1 MPAADRRS
9 AARAEASVTAVVWPS
24 ASSVSVAT
32 PSRIVASYVLSSP
45 TMKVSRRV
53 APSTPSTSRPVA
65 IGSRVPACPILRV
78 PSARRARATTS
89 WLVIP
94 PGLSTSRM
102 PGLTAPSAE
111 VLEDALRML
120 QVGVVDDRRMPPRA
134 GSRRAGRAPAP
145 PGSGRWRRARKSGSV
160 PSRSAIRGKA
170 TSTGTSSHTDQSQSP
185 RSSGRCRKMPSTI
198 STASRG
204 AVTHADSTGASRARS
219 NAASWNPVVAA
230 VWRPSRKGSIRTR
243 RKVA

>member
-1 MPAADRRS
+1 
-9 AARAEASVTAVVWPS
+9 
-24 ASSVSVAT
+24 
-32 PSRIVASYVLSSP
+32 
-45 TMKVSRRV
+45 MKVSRRV

-78 PSARRARATTS
+78 PRARRARATTS

-102 PGLTAPSAE
+102 PGLTAAISRSP
-111 VLEDALRML
+111 
-120 QVGVVDDRRMPPRA
+120 G
-134 GSRRAGRAPAP
+134 RRASDARDRCCRRSPRPRRGGARRGGRAPGR
-145 PGSGRWRRARKSGSV
+145 PGSGRSRRRRKSGSV
-160 PSRSAIRGKA
+160 PSRSAIRRNA

-204 AVTHADSTGASRARS
+204 AVTHADSTGVSRARS
-219 NAASWNPVVAA
+219 NAASWKPVVAA